1 MRMNMSLIVVAVTA
15 AATYFVTI
23 DDASAQSRRNGGGN
37 KASVSRGPSIS
48 LRSTNSGRS
57 SFTSSSN
64 SNRSFIARSGN
75 SSSSNNRRFTDNGSS
90 NNSRRFT
97 SNSGNNGNNGNS
109 VRRFTDNSS
118 NNNSRRFTSNSGN
131 TARAQITQRNQASI
145 LSPNQRSSLGAN
157 LPRTGNVA
165 NVPRNLNPLAGNNR
179 GNPANLS
186 NNGRSATTNIT
197 TNTARQSNTA
207 NTLATNLRN
216 NAGILRSTPA
226 LPSRLTVAAAGLRL
240 GRIAP
245 PANLITKLSLS
256 APKQGF
262 VVNRFKPFL
271 QRHWRSAFFWIAI
284 PTVGYLTVPDH
295 AYERFV
301 TFVSGQEPDYD
312 GAVTY
317 LSQVAVA
324 EESSRVVRLAP
335 SEVPE
340 VRHVVEVAPAPVYDQ
355 RFAPFVN
362 RKWNTDIWS
371 FSVPRIGIVT
381 CPVALR
387 GQVQELLAQSPPKYD
402 NVLALIEE
410 AAAADTVV
418 DEGALADAEIET
430 IQ

>member
-97 SNSGNNGNNGNS
+97 SNSGNSGNNGNS

-118 NNNSRRFTSNSGN
+118 NNSRRFTSNSGN

-355 RFAPFVN
+355 RFTPFVN